1 MNNCLFCKIISGEI
15 PSIKIYEDEHWFA
28 FKDIEPCA
36 PVHILLIPKV
46 HVKNILGMTSEINHD
61 FSDFFLIVKK
71 IAEDEGLG
79 DRKST
84 RLNSSHSRKSRMPSS
99 A

>member
-36 PVHILLIPKV
+36 PVHILLIPKI

-61 FSDFFLIVKK
+61 FSDFFLIFF
-71 IAEDEGLG
+71 IFLNFILIFLIFLG
-79 DRKST
+79 V
-84 RLNSSHSRKSRMPSS
+84 PI
-99 A
+99 